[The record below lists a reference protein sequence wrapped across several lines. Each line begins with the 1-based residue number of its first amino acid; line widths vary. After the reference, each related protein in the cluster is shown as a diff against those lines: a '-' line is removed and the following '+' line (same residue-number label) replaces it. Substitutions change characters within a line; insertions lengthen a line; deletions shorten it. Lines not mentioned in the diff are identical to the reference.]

1 MSRLMYILFLVPCL
15 SFAQQEDDQLVYE
28 EDHEES
34 DALASIREVGQLP
47 QEKEPCYC
55 AYCGS
60 SLHAQKQQEEA
71 SSDEV
76 AIAEAKRAPTIGKK
90 PRTASLHQ
98 HSKRPRVTH
107 RKKEEKVPQQQP
119 QPVAAE
125 TNLFSESEMMQRPSS
140 VEEKVEAPR
149 KGRFSKRTQASAQR
163 PRAQL
168 KESMAQH

>member
-1 MSRLMYILFLVPCL
+1 MSRLVYVLFLVPCL

-28 EDHEES
+28 EDHEEI
-34 DALASIREVGQLP
+34 DALASIGEVGQLP
-47 QEKEPCYC
+47 AEKEPCYC

-60 SLHAQKQQEEA
+60 SLRAQEE
-71 SSDEV
+71 EV
-76 AIAEAKRAPTIGKK
+76 AVVEAKRAPTIGKK
-90 PRTASLHQ
+90 PRTASLHP

-107 RKKEEKVPQQQP
+107 RKKEEKAPEQQP
-119 QPVAAE
+119 QPVASE
-125 TNLFSESEMMQRPSS
+125 TTLFSESE
-140 VEEKVEAPR
+140 EKLASPQ